1 MVSKSACKSCKLD
14 PIPTHLLKANLSS
27 LAPVI
32 ADIVNVS
39 IATGVF
45 PSAFKKALVTPLLKK
60 TTLDANDVKN
70 YRPVSNLCFVSKII
84 EKVVAVCFSKH
95 SSDNDLYEQMQ
106 SAYRPNHSTEAALL
120 RVRNDLLCILDELKA
135 AILVLL
141 DLSAAF
147 VTIDHT
153 IMLTRLRDR
162 FGITRTCLAWFESYL
177 VNRSQRIQLHGRI
190 SAERPVVFG
199 VPQGSVL
206 DTLMC
211 ICYTAPLGD
220 IARRHGINVHLYAE
234 DTLAFSPHSN
244 EDTIQAV
251 TRIQDCVAEL
261 QDWMNINKLKFN
273 ATKTKI
279 IVMCAPHIKIKLSMP
294 HIELGDTL
302 FQCPPL
308 PR

>member
-1 MVSKSACKSCKLD
+1 MLD

-27 LAPVI
+27 LVPVI

-70 YRPVSNLCFVSKII
+70 YRPVSNLCCVFKIV
-84 EKVVAVCFSKH
+84 EKVVALRFSKH
-95 SSDNDLYEQMQ
+95 LSDKDLYEQMQ
-106 SAYRPNHSTEAALL
+106 SAYRPNHNTGTALL
-120 RVRNDLLCILDELKA
+120 RVRNDLLCILHERKA

-147 VTIDHT
+147 DTIDHT

-162 FGITRTCLAWFESYL
+162 FGITATCIAWFELYL
-177 VNRSQRIQLHGRI
+177 VNRSQRIQMHGKI
-190 SAERPVVFG
+190 SAEHPVVFG

-206 DTLMC
+206 GPLMF

-220 IARRHGINVHLYAE
+220 IARRHGINVHLYA
-234 DTLAFSPHSN
+234 DDFKQDLTRLPPRDSTLDGRWTRKPIWLIESP
-244 EDTIQAV
+244 TY
-251 TRIQDCVAEL
+251 
-261 QDWMNINKLKFN
+261 
-273 ATKTKI
+273 
-279 IVMCAPHIKIKLSMP
+279 LSKYNP
-294 HIELGDTL
+294 PVLGICR
-302 FQCPPL
+302 FYF
-308 PR
+308 